1 MLIKFKELV
10 EKYGKPKGV
19 IHIGAH
25 MLEEQKQYLE
35 YSLDNT
41 IWVEANP
48 KIYQKAISKLKNS
61 EKLFNHTICDVNDET
76 MIFNVTN
83 NGQSSSILEL
93 DVHKKYYPQIN
104 VTERIEVKSIRMDK
118 LISDNNINILDY
130 DFLNLDIQGAELL
143 ALKGFGEILNHIKFI
158 YTEVNTNTLYKNC
171 ALLEDIDAY
180 LCNYDFERVEIK
192 MNRDEW
198 GDAFYIKKIVN

>member
-10 EKYGKPKGV
+10 ERYGKPKGV

-25 MLEEQKQYLE
+25 MLEEQNQYLE

-41 IWVEANP
+41 VWIEANP
-48 KIYQKAISKLKNS
+48 KIYQKAKSKLKSN
-61 EKLFNHTICDVNDET
+61 EKLFNHTICDVNNKL
-76 MIFNVTN
+76 MMFNVTN

-93 DVHKKYYPQIN
+93 DVHKKYYPGIN

-118 LISDNNINILDY
+118 LISDNNINISDY

-143 ALKGFGEILNHIKFI
+143 ALKGFGELLNNITYI

-171 ALLEDIDAY
+171 ALLKDIDDY
-180 LCNYDFERVEIK
+180 LKNYGFERVEIK
-192 MNRDEW
+192 MNIAEW
-198 GDAFYIKKIVN
+198 GDAFYIKK